1 MDKRRVQ
8 WIDVAKFFGI
18 FAIYLGHFSDAAGL
32 SYQFVFTHHVAL
44 FFLISGCTETFNQET
59 HLGKYI
65 IKKIKNV
72 LLPFFFFSFL
82 SIIIRIISTDASLG
96 EIKQMLILVAKG
108 AIRNTFFAGSLWF
121 LTCLFVIEIVF
132 MVIRQFKNN
141 YMIFVLCLFIYIL
154 KLKIPGQPSEPY
166 GIYNID
172 SACRFLI
179 YYAIGFLAFPVIHK
193 LFSLHTQ
200 KSKKIITISATIS
213 FIYSILL
220 FEKIDLLIGITTIP
234 IIDIFHQIF
243 TALLV
248 IWLYFVVAY
257 LFENV
262 SFFQDLGQTTLYLCG
277 NEYIVKTLVSYF
289 IRIVGLSINITNPL
303 SAYLY
308 TLTLLIIVYKFLIP
322 IEEKMLHKLQALSI
336 GN

>member
-18 FAIYLGHFSDAAGL
+18 FAIYLGHFADAAGL

-44 FFLISGCTETFNQET
+44 FFLISGCTETFNQVT
-59 HLGKYI
+59 HPGKYI
-65 IKKIKNV
+65 IKKIKSV

-96 EIKQMLILVAKG
+96 EIKNMLTLVAKG

-121 LTCLFVIEIVF
+121 LTCLFVIEIMF

-141 YMIFVLCLFIYIL
+141 YIIFTLCLFIYIL
-154 KLKIPGQPSEPY
+154 KFKIPGQPSEPY

-179 YYAIGFLAFPVIHK
+179 YYAIGFLLFPAIHK
-193 LFSLHTQ
+193 LFSLHTK
-200 KSKKIITISATIS
+200 KSKTIITISGTIS
-213 FIYSILL
+213 LIYSVLL
-220 FEKIDLLIGITTIP
+220 FEKIDLLKGITTIP
-234 IIDIFHQIF
+234 IINIFHQIF

-248 IWLYFVVAY
+248 IWLYFVIAY

-262 SFFQDLGQTTLYLCG
+262 PFFQGIGQTTLYLCG

-289 IRIVGLSINITNPL
+289 IGIVGLSINITNPL

-308 TLTLLIIVYKFLIP
+308 TLTLLIIVYKILIP
-322 IEEKMLHKLQALSI
+322 IEEKMLHKLQVLSI